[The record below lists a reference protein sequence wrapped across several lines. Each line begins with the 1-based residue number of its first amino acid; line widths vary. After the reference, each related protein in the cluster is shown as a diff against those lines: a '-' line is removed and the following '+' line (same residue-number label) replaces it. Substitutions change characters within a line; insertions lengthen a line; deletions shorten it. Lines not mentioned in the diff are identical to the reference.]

1 MTLLLAAMLTIC
13 PTLKTKHAYGYIDIE
28 CRMDIS
34 KAISL
39 GQHTNTNF
47 GLA

>member
-1 MTLLLAAMLTIC
+1 MTLPLAVILTIC
-13 PTLKTKHAYGYIDIE
+13 PTLKAKQ

-34 KAISL
+34 QAIL
-39 GQHTNTNF
+39 LGHGQHTNTNF

>member
-1 MTLLLAAMLTIC
+1 MTLPLVVMLTIF
-13 PTLKTKHAYGYIDIE
+13 PRLKTEHAYGYIE

-34 KAISL
+34 QAILL